1 MIRSILVPLD
11 GSRFAEAAIPAAAQL
26 ARSARAGLRLV
37 HVHQPAAGVSS
48 ALPPASVAEHPED
61 FAARAREMT
70 YLAEVAARIGGVGR
84 VEFEVC
90 DGHPGEAI
98 ARCVIERQPDL
109 LVMSTHGRGSLS
121 PLWLGSVA
129 DYLLRTVSVPI
140 LLVRPDGASPPPT
153 AEDGFRT
160 ALAAV
165 DLSDESTRILEPLAD
180 FACLTQAH
188 VTLLHVVPLD
198 PGDALGASFQPAA
211 PGRAAVS
218 SRMADAQRRLDLLA
232 DQLRSRGI
240 RAASRVVA
248 GTDVA
253 GTILEELRT
262 SPAQVLALTTHGIGG
277 HRERLLGSVADKV
290 IRGADR
296 SVLVL
301 RPMAPP
307 AS

>member
-37 HVHQPAAGVSS
+37 HVHQPAAGLSS
-48 ALPPASVAEHPED
+48 PPASVAEHPED

-70 YLAEVAARIGGVGR
+70 YLAEVAARLGGVDR

-109 LVMSTHGRGSLS
+109 LVMSTHGRGSVS

-129 DYLLRTVSVPI
+129 DYLLRTVSVPM
-140 LLVRPDGASPPPT
+140 LLVRPDGTSPPPT
-153 AEDGFRT
+153 ADHGFRT

-198 PGDALGASFQPAA
+198 RGDALGTSLQPAA

-301 RPMAPP
+301 RPMARP